1 MERVVLSQFW
11 QPSRPLLKA
20 SFWKSLE
27 KAFLD
32 QIHASLEMPGNGMKR
47 QFLGQILTRNLF
59 GALRATIKSKSFL
72 PEMPGNGN
80 FGPNPVQE
88 PF

>member
-1 MERVVLSQFW
+1 
-11 QPSRPLLKA
+11 
-20 SFWKSLE
+20 
-27 KAFLD
+27 
-32 QIHASLEMPGNGMKR
+32 MPGNGMKR

-59 GALRATIKSKSFL
+59 GALRATIKSKRFL